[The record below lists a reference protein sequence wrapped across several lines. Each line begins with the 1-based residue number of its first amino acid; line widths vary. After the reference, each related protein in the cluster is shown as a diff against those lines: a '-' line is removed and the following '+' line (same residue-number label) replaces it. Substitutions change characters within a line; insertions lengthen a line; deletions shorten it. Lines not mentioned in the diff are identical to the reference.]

1 MNVEDLQ
8 ERRERLSAT
17 GRTSEFDRILTSF
30 GQATRSTAASPSER
44 TESEGAFNALA
55 MLLVDSTLD
64 GDEPA
69 LEFAFE
75 QLQHCYGE
83 FQRADEPSASGFEDS
98 GRLLALIDVAKW
110 ALERV
115 MPLDLLVEFEVS
127 SHAHDLLRAIAE
139 NPGATNTVLVDE
151 FDLDPAQV
159 SRIGNRLEQSGMAR
173 KRRVGRFNLW
183 EITPRGVQALGILDA
198 GGIARPKREHR
209 QLQT

>member
-1 MNVEDLQ
+1 MTIEELQ
-8 ERRERLSAT
+8 ERRDRLTTT
-17 GRTSEFDRILTSF
+17 GRISEFDRILASF
-30 GQATRSTAASPSER
+30 AQATGQGADRSTR
-44 TESEGAFNALA
+44 REGLFNALA

-69 LEFAFE
+69 LDFAFE
-75 QLQHCYGE
+75 QLQQHYGASRR
-83 FQRADEPSASGFEDS
+83 QSASSAEEAEDR

-110 ALERV
+110 GLERV

-127 SHAHDLLRAIAE
+127 SHAHYLLRAIAH
-139 NPGATNTVLVDE
+139 NPGITNTRLVDE

-159 SRIGNRLEQSGMAR
+159 SRLGSRLELSGMAR
-173 KRRVGRFNLW
+173 KRRVGRYNLW

-209 QLQT
+209 QFQT